1 MRSNP
6 CKPLIR
12 FLAALTCAAMLLF
25 APVAGAEAAAMPYR
39 IDVDLVNQVV
49 TVLKN
54 DGTDEIVLRCLCSSG
69 GHDCTPTGTYVMPE
83 KQRKSEREEWY
94 RVRMFGSYAQYATR
108 IFGQFMFHSLPYTR
122 LNVNYPDEQA
132 IRDFGEPVSHG
143 CIRLRVDDAKF
154 IAENCLPGTVV
165 SIHKM
170 NERDEGL
177 REMLRQSSYN
187 AACGQ
192 SYNAFFGVSDDPTA
206 LGNGATGEAVRDL
219 QLRLKDLG
227 IYGGD
232 ITGNYTME
240 TVNAVREAQALL
252 GEAQTGCAT
261 ADFIETIA
269 GPDAPTAMN
278 VTLSEGGSGP
288 AVRALQQNLRALR
301 LYGGDVDGVYDL
313 DVADAVRAFQ
323 SIYGVENADGVASP
337 TLQKAVR
344 YEAVRVMAVFADGED
359 YAAETTGRE
368 VTLGRVDCKAGIKL
382 RGEPSTDSEAVMSLK
397 NGETVVGVEHGEEW
411 SKVSARGREGY
422 VMNQFMRYATRD
434 IPVMAYAGSDG
445 ATRYTVGAADLS
457 ESPAKRFVQFLENS
471 GDIEDIS
478 DLIAPAVVNTGGQP
492 LNLRE
497 RQDGDSPVL
506 TTIPDGT
513 SVDVLYSGEEW
524 ALVRYDEMKG
534 YVMARYLKYNDM

>member
-1 MRSNP
+1 MRSRC
-6 CKPLIR
+6 CKSLTR
-12 FLAALTCAAMLLF
+12 LLAALLCAAMLLF

-69 GHDCTPTGTYVMPE
+69 GHDCTPTGAYVMPE

-94 RVRMFGSYAQYATR
+94 RVKMFGSYAQYATR

-122 LNVNYPDEQA
+122 MNVNYPDEQA
-132 IRDFGEPVSHG
+132 IKDFGEPVSHG

-206 LGNGATGEAVRDL
+206 LGNGASGDAVRDL

-227 IYGGD
+227 IFDGDVTGQYGMD
-232 ITGNYTME
+232 

-252 GEAQTGCAT
+252 GAEQTGCAT
-261 ADFIETIA
+261 ADFIEAVA

-288 AVRALQQNLRALR
+288 AVRALQRDLRALR
-301 LYGGDVDGVYDL
+301 LYGGDVDGVYDI
-313 DVADAVRAFQ
+313 DVAEAVRAFQ
-323 SIYGVENADGVASP
+323 AIYGIEDADGVASP

-344 YEAVRVMAVFADGED
+344 YEAVRVTAMFADGED
-359 YAAETTGRE
+359 YVAETASRA
-368 VTLGRVDCKAGIKL
+368 VTLGKVDCRAGVKL
-382 RGEPSTDSEAVMSLK
+382 RQEPSAKSEALMSLK
-397 NGETVVGVEHGEEW
+397 DGETVVGVERGDEW
-411 SKVSARGREGY
+411 SKVTARGREGY
-422 VMNQFMRYATRD
+422 VMNQFMRFATRE
-434 IPVMAYAGSDG
+434 IPVMAYAASDG
-445 ATRYTVGAADLS
+445 ATRYTLGAADAS
-457 ESPAKRFVQFLENS
+457 VTPARRFVQFLEGG
-471 GDIEDIS
+471 GDINDIG
-478 DLIAPAVVNTGGQP
+478 DLVTPATVRTGGQP

-497 RQDGDSPVL
+497 GQDGDSAVIA
-506 TTIPDGT
+506 TIPDGT
-513 SVDVLYSGEEW
+513 AVDALYRGGEW
-524 ALVRYDEMKG
+524 ALVRYGEMKG
-534 YVMARYLKYNDM
+534 YVMAKYLAF